1 MPTLLKNIRISF
13 ISLVP
18 KGANGRKVVLKTS
31 EGDPAHTMERP
42 IVKADPDKQRIYSIV
57 YAPDEVDAQGDYT
70 TAAEIEKAA
79 YEFMKGLNAL
89 NVDVKHSF
97 QPEGAF
103 VAESWLVRKGD
114 PLFPD
119 EPEGSWAVGIK
130 LEDLALWQEVEKGGY
145 QAVSMG
151 GLADKIPGQAPAQK
165 PVQKGV
171 LVDEEQAGL
180 IRKLLKALHIGGGKD
195 TNTEDTDM
203 DEAKVKELIQKGI
216 EEWAKDQP
224 KPLTKEELV
233 TVVAEALKPTAERLE
248 KIEKQTPGTKQ
259 DSDEIKKHNDDLI
272 ALGAEIAKMVN
283 PK

>member
-1 MPTLLKNIRISF
+1 MPTLLKNLRISF

-18 KGANGRKVVLKTS
+18 KGANGRKVVLKTA
-31 EGDPAHTMERP
+31 EGDPAHTLERP
-42 IVKADPDKQRIYSIV
+42 IVKADPGNQRIYSIV
-57 YAPDEVDAQGDYT
+57 YAPDEVDAQGEYA
-70 TAAEIEKAA
+70 TAEEIEKAA

-119 EPEGSWAVGIK
+119 EAEGAWAVGIK
-130 LEDLALWQEVEKGGY
+130 VEDPQLWQEVEKGGY

-151 GLADKIPGQAPAQK
+151 GLADKIPGQTPATQQ
-165 PVQKGV
+165 PAQKGV
-171 LVDEEQAGL
+171 LVGEDEAGL
-180 IRKLLKALHIGGGKD
+180 IQKLLKALHIGGKQ
-195 TNTEDTDM
+195 TQTEDTDM
-203 DEAKVKELIQKGI
+203 DEAKVKELIQNGI
-216 EEWAKDQP
+216 DEWAKDQP
-224 KPLTKEELV
+224 KPLTKEDLM
-233 TVVAEALKPTAERLE
+233 TVVSEAMKPTVERLE
-248 KIEKQTPGTKQ
+248 KIEKQSPGTKQ
-259 DSDEIKKHNDDLI
+259 DPDEIKKHNEDLL